1 MWSHEFYL
9 GNRAQAA
16 LWGLDGHPTPPVA
29 PALRAAA
36 TAGPRKE
43 HHRAWPDGDA
53 LLQHGVLAAI
63 VELNRRIPPEP
74 PLLRADAWCDAQVHA
89 RAPVVSELKAASL
102 ESKLKNNFKP
112 NEFHF
117 NPLMY
122 IFLLAGK

>member
-16 LWGLDGHPTPPVA
+16 LWGLDGHPTPPLA
-29 PALRAAA
+29 PALRDTA

-63 VELNRRIPPEP
+63 VELSRRIPPEP